1 MRINESRRYT
11 GGSMG
16 TVVMKFGG
24 SSVADTARLRQVAEI
39 VVQRQ
44 RAGDRVVVVV
54 SAMGKTTD
62 ALIAQ
67 AREVSPAPQQ
77 RELDLLVTAGE
88 RISMT
93 LLSMAI
99 HELGGDAIS
108 FTGSQSGIITEPSH
122 QGARILEVRPIRL
135 IEALES
141 SRIVIV
147 AGYQGVSTN
156 KEVTTLGRGGS
167 DTTAVALAAA
177 LNADTCEI
185 YSDVDGVYSGDP
197 NICQQARLLREINYE
212 VMQAMAL
219 AGAKVL
225 NADAVEFAK
234 KAGIAILAR
243 KSGDKS
249 GRETR
254 VQGAAVCSGVTAVV
268 LAPTVTRI
276 CGAGRLPELL
286 IAINGMG
293 GRVMAIHHDDK
304 FDILVDRT
312 GVPGRDAE
320 RLAQAARKADFVAT
334 DVSVVS
340 VVGTG
345 LASRPSLY
353 AEISKVLSAVACEI
367 LGTFITE
374 LALSVVV
381 ETALAT
387 AAVKALHQALI
398 IDQQ

>member
-1 MRINESRRYT
+1 
-11 GGSMG
+11 MG

-39 VVQRQ
+39 VVQRHKS
-44 RAGDRVVVVV
+44 GDRVVVVV

-122 QGARILEVRPIRL
+122 QGARILEVKPVRL

-141 SRIVIV
+141 GRIVIV
-147 AGYQGVSTN
+147 AGYQGVSTT

-177 LNADTCEI
+177 LDAEACEI

-197 NICQQARLLREINYE
+197 NVCPQARLLREINYE

-225 NADAVEFAK
+225 NAEAVEFAR
-234 KAGIAILAR
+234 KAGITIVAR
-243 KSGDKS
+243 KTGDGS

-254 VQGAAVCSGVTAVV
+254 IHDNAVCSDVTAVV
-268 LAPTVTRI
+268 LARSVSRI
-276 CGAGRLPELL
+276 YGTGCLSELL
-286 IAINGMG
+286 AGINSMG
-293 GRVMAIHHDDK
+293 GRVMELHRGDK
-304 FDILVDRT
+304 FDLLVDRT
-312 GVPGRDAE
+312 GIPGQDAE
-320 RLAQAARKADFVAT
+320 RLAHLARETDFVA
-334 DVSVVS
+334 DEVSVVS
-340 VVGTG
+340 VIGNR

-353 AEISKVLSAVACEI
+353 AEIDQILSASGGEIRGAFATDLVFSVIIEPAQATVAVQ
-367 LGTFITE
+367 T
-374 LALSVVV
+374 
-381 ETALAT
+381 
-387 AAVKALHQALI
+387 LHQRLI
-398 IDQQ
+398 IDNQ